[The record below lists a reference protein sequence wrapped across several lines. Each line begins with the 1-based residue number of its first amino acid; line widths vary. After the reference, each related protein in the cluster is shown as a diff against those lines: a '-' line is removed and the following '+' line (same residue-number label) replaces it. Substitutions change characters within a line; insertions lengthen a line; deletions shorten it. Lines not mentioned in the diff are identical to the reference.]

1 MREQVDSN
9 SDPLAFWQSLRSYP
23 SLIGAHL
30 VELRELSRYES
41 ALIDGLGNLDAD
53 LDDWP
58 PLADRDFAESELRRA
73 VEMVTEA
80 RKMIEEA
87 QCIIVDHFST

>member
-1 MREQVDSN
+1 MREQVDPD

-41 ALIDGLGNLDAD
+41 ALIDALRNLEVD
-53 LDDWP
+53 LNNLP
-58 PLADRDFAESELRRA
+58 PENRDLAESELRRA

-80 RKMIEEA
+80 RKMIYDA
-87 QCIIVDHFST
+87 QYIIVEHFST